1 MATEPQPMAVIN
13 RLFGRLQGIY
23 GNSFTGKFSTGF
35 NAATQQDDGWENAK
49 QVWAEDLAG
58 FDLDDIA
65 YALRN
70 VDPDRAPSSR
80 QIVELCRKA
89 PRKQK
94 SLALPKPTPGDHERA
109 LAAINQAAKAIT
121 GGDEYDPLTWAKK
134 PKSQKAMDYVID
146 GVKRS
151 EKLRVILETLR
162 ADGVV
167 DAAGKLL
174 KRYKGAGQWV
184 SA

>member
-35 NAATQQDDGWENAK
+35 NAATQRDDGWENAK
-49 QVWAEDLAG
+49 LVWAEDLAG

-65 YALRN
+65 YALRY

-89 PRKQK
+89 PRKQT
-94 SLALPKPTPGDHERA
+94 SLALPKPSPGDHERA

-121 GGDEYDPLTWAKK
+121 GGEEYDPLLWAKR
-134 PKSQKAMDYVID
+134 PKSQKAMDRVID
-146 GVKRS
+146 GAKRNMALAKIVS
-151 EKLRVILETLR
+151 DHVANGICNES
-162 ADGVV
+162 
-167 DAAGKLL
+167 GKLL